1 MFRWVVGNYRLY
13 KRVVM
18 FRWVVGSGSHAAVYP
33 KGKEHRQDV
42 VDQLHRI
49 EGVEVYERHDI
60 PDR

>member
-1 MFRWVVGNYRLY
+1 MLY